1 MNPLFQETQ
10 QNTMK
15 NKFQSFMQ
23 NPMQQ
28 LMNSK
33 LNVPQEYAQDPHSAV
48 DYLVRSGQV
57 NQESLNKAMQIANK
71 LGIKLR

>member
-10 QNTMK
+10 QNTMQ

-23 NPMQQ
+23 NPLQQ

-33 LNVPQEYAQDPHSAV
+33 LNVPQQYAQDPHGAV
-48 DYLVRSGQV
+48 DYLVQSGQV
-57 NQESLNKAMQIANK
+57 NQASLNKAMQIANK
-71 LGIKLR
+71 LGIKL